1 MLDEVFHL
9 LRNFLEHFSGFHSLW
24 NLKALL
30 KMYAYFQGA
39 YIFPHCVSSIW
50 NEFLFLISPKYIHH
64 TSCKF
69 CLFYWKFGSL
79 WGCPSISLI
88 FPFVFFHSYLPYP
101 SSYSPALRYP
111 GTPKFFSP
119 YYADQFMFEQLYQP
133 WKTTAKHIRARGK
146 MMFLPILNIIL
157 ILI

>member
-88 FPFVFFHSYLPYP
+88 FPFVFFTLTFPIPLLVPLLSDILGPP
-101 SSYSPALRYP
+101 NSS
-111 GTPKFFSP
+111 
-119 YYADQFMFEQLYQP
+119 
-133 WKTTAKHIRARGK
+133 
-146 MMFLPILNIIL
+146 LPIMQISSCLNNFINL
-157 ILI
+157 EKLQQSTSEQGAKWCFFQF